1 MLGADGADEGVEEDG
16 VAAGTVNLDDVVEDD
31 ASVTT
36 GVMAKRLKAT
46 KEELTY
52 HKLFILSRL
61 PEKLHKYMYDPPD
74 HRDMTTR

>member
-61 PEKLHKYMYDPPD
+61 PEKLHKYDPPD